1 MVTPGIMTAPEKK
14 DLNITE
20 IAEMTGFCTVYITA
34 FKRKTGDTRT
44 GKIILS
50 AAALIFSILA
60 ACIGMGLLADS
71 GLTFVMRLLCG
82 LCFMWVPIFVAAMIA
97 TLFRK

>member
-1 MVTPGIMTAPEKK
+1 MLMK
-14 DLNITE
+14 
-20 IAEMTGFCTVYITA
+20 
-34 FKRKTGDTRT
+34 TRT

-71 GLTFVMRLLCG
+71 GLTFVMRLG
-82 LCFMWVPIFVAAMIA
+82 AHIRGSYDRHSVQKVSIAALQTA
-97 TLFRK
+97 ASAERRNGNGSK

>member
-1 MVTPGIMTAPEKK
+1 MLMK
-14 DLNITE
+14 
-20 IAEMTGFCTVYITA
+20 
-34 FKRKTGDTRT
+34 TRT

-71 GLTFVMRLLCG
+71 GLTFVMLLCG

>member
-1 MVTPGIMTAPEKK
+1 MLMK
-14 DLNITE
+14 
-20 IAEMTGFCTVYITA
+20 
-34 FKRKTGDTRT
+34 TRT
-44 GKIILS
+44 GKSILS